1 MFICEKTTHCC
12 DYEYADKITDI
23 DKDARDCPHLVE
35 VEKIIHARWINA
47 YPDIESNSMLMYGI
61 CSNCGYEQSIS
72 NSLKYCPECGAK
84 MDLK

>member
-35 VEKIIHARWINA
+35 VAPVKHGSWISPDGSYYCSECGKENYYA
-47 YPDIESNSMLMYGI
+47 YNKSSGEFTDL
-61 CSNCGYEQSIS
+61 
-72 NSLKYCPECGAK
+72 YCPNCGAK